1 MILQAADELTG
12 LWILMDRAIHKG
24 LKEYAFPR
32 PLLDVST
39 KTWAKLFDKVIGKEL
54 KPPFDP
60 YCNGLNYVISA
71 YTIPYVG
78 LTGYVGANPLLLSKE
93 AKKVNHKNYK

>member
-1 MILQAADELTG
+1 
-12 LWILMDRAIHKG
+12 
-24 LKEYAFPR
+24 
-32 PLLDVST
+32 LLDVSK

-60 YCNGLNYVISA
+60 YCNGLNYIISA